1 MYAEYEDHKN
11 NKPKNELIEKI
22 KEKKL
27 LLKSF
32 DIKTQLIKDCEQKIE
47 QNNFKINELNER
59 ILKYNFNNSEEYKFL
74 KQNINN
80 INFSFI
86 DLIKLHSF
94 KINYVNKNIVLESKE
109 KVKEVIDTLPK
120 LIEFVKLTDF
130 KYYDIKFPFNID
142 TILFSCDSFKFW
154 EIYSLKNVFVPS
166 FPKDELEKKMEQ
178 YKSLSI
184 WDFRNASFEFFSY
197 YSSYIYSYN
206 ECLKYIEEFYKQTNT
221 VNNIDINYN
230 NIRIINDYINE
241 AKKLIILYETKAK
254 QLLNNEE
261 IINCINKIK
270 EDDKKNIYNQNYFDS
285 LNQFKLN
292 IEDNLN
298 KIQIEIKKQ
307 VNKTTELNMKIEQFI
322 CEIYENKFKFINI
335 DNIINKYNIIKS
347 NINETIDYVLMIYE
361 QSIINNKI
369 LLLQI
374 ENCFELKN
382 KYELNTEH
390 KELKNKMII
399 IDKEIK
405 DLQDYIEYK
414 RLENIYGTI

>member
-11 NKPKNELIEKI
+11 NKPKIELIEKI

-94 KINYVNKNIVLESKE
+94 KINYFNKDYKEITRDEFKKIINI
-109 KVKEVIDTLPK
+109 LPK
-120 LIEFVKLTDF
+120 LIEFIKLTDF
-130 KYYDIKFPFNID
+130 KYYNLKLPFDIWI
-142 TILFSCDSFKFW
+142 ILHGCDSFKFW
-154 EIYSLKNVFVPS
+154 DIYSYKDLLPISYDEYNKKLEQCKNLHISNYVNTQS
-166 FPKDELEKKMEQ
+166 
-178 YKSLSI
+178 
-184 WDFRNASFEFFSY
+184 EFFNY

-206 ECLKYIEEFYKQTNT
+206 ECLKYIEEFYKQTNI
-221 VNNIDINYN
+221 VNIDYN
-230 NIRIINDYINE
+230 NIRIIINDYINE
-241 AKKLIILYETKAK
+241 AKKLILLYENKAK

-261 IINCINKIK
+261 IEIYINKIL
-270 EDDKKNIYNQNYFDS
+270 EDDKKNIYNQNNFDS

-292 IEDNLN
+292 IEDKLN
-298 KIQIEIKKQ
+298 KTQIEIKKQ
-307 VNKTTELNMKIEQFI
+307 VNKTTELNMKIDQFI
-322 CEIYENKFKFINI
+322 CEIYENKFKFMNI

-390 KELKNKMII
+390 KELKNKMIV

-405 DLQDYIEYK
+405 DLQDYIECK
-414 RLENIYGTI
+414 RLENIYGTL